1 MSDPVLDRTK
11 VTFAQAEGREA
22 LPSQLSSGQLSV
34 GLRVALWN
42 GLYRSWE
49 NSISF
54 VRQIHPR
61 RYYFIS
67 PWSGILEDFWS
78 EKLDGFIDEFD
89 NGLSFWVSA
98 LKPVI
103 SERDYVQIFDLLQFV
118 IRHHDCPSDFLDVLG
133 QVLERGQAAYRVVE
147 STILPIT
154 SIEDAMVVNMA
165 FKAVNEMG
173 LDGAKAHLMS
183 AGQSLTLGEWAN
195 SARESI
201 HSIESALKVIEPTQG
216 TLSSALLRLE
226 KSGKINPNLKRAM
239 NALYDYTSDEDGIRH
254 AKVLSDANVG
264 EAEAIY
270 LFGVCASFLSFIRL
284 KYWQQD

>member
-1 MSDPVLDRTK
+1 
-11 VTFAQAEGREA
+11 
-22 LPSQLSSGQLSV
+22 
-34 GLRVALWN
+34 
-42 GLYRSWE
+42 
-49 NSISF
+49 
-54 VRQIHPR
+54 
-61 RYYFIS
+61 
-67 PWSGILEDFWS
+67 
-78 EKLDGFIDEFD
+78 
-89 NGLSFWVSA
+89 
-98 LKPVI
+98 
-103 SERDYVQIFDLLQFV
+103 
-118 IRHHDCPSDFLDVLG
+118 
-133 QVLERGQAAYRVVE
+133 
-147 STILPIT
+147 
-154 SIEDAMVVNMA
+154 MVVNMA